1 MTKPFVLSKED
12 DDSYSI
18 SYKGEKLF
26 IEQVVSFLNQ
36 YTILVDYCE
45 EKGIDVNKILNERW
59 DDF

>member
-1 MTKPFVLSKED
+1 MTKPFVLNKED

-18 SYKGEKLF
+18 SYKGKKLF

-36 YTILVDYCE
+36 YEILVDYCK
-45 EKGIDVNKILNERW
+45 EKGIDVYQILNERW

>member
-12 DDSYSI
+12 DDYYSI

-36 YTILVDYCE
+36 YEILVDYCK
-45 EKGIDVNKILNERW
+45 EKGIDVYKILNERW